1 MLLSDKALLIIDR
14 HHGCD
19 RGKREVHAP
28 QKGSDMIILK
38 TAHEIEQVR
47 LSSQIVAGV
56 LAELSR
62 QIKPGIT
69 TKELNDMAE
78 ESARAQGAI
87 PAFKGYR
94 GFPASLCV
102 SINDQ
107 IVHGIPD
114 GRKLKEGDIV
124 SLDFGTNLNGFFG
137 DAAITLPVGKI
148 EGKVRELLQVTQ
160 ESLYKGIEQAVV
172 GNRLSDISQ
181 AIQKKVESH
190 GFSVVRDF
198 VGHGIGKS
206 LHEEPQIPNFG
217 VPVPNPRLQEGM
229 IFAIEPMVNEGSY
242 EMRILADGW
251 TAVTADGK
259 LSAHFEHTIAIT
271 SNGPLILTENQALR
285 KGKL

>member
-1 MLLSDKALLIIDR
+1 MTGTTRATEE
-14 HHGCD
+14 
-19 RGKREVHAP
+19 RGVHP
-28 QKGSDMIILK
+28 LQKDTRDMIVLK

-78 ESARAQGAI
+78 ESARARGAI

-94 GFPASLCV
+94 GFPASLCA

-114 GRKLKEGDIV
+114 GRKLKEGDII
-124 SLDFGTNLNGFFG
+124 SLDFGTSLNGFYG
-137 DAAITLPVGKI
+137 DAAITLPVGTVG
-148 EGKVRELLQVTQ
+148 ERVQELLQVTE

-181 AIQKKVESH
+181 AIQAKVESH

-198 VGHGIGKS
+198 VGHGIGAS

-229 IFAIEPMVNEGSY
+229 VFAIEPMVNEGSY
-242 EMRILADGW
+242 EMKILADGW

-271 SNGPLILTENQALR
+271 SNGPLILTEHPELR